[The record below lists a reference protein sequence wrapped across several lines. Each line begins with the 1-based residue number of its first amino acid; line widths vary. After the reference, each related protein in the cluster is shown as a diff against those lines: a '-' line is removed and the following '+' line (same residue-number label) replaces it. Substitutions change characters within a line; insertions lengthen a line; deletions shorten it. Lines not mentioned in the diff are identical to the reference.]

1 MTGLLS
7 SAVDPE
13 DIGTAAAFQQLM
25 TQLGAVAGTTIM
37 TMVHESTLSRG
48 VVESFGY
55 ALWVGAFAAF
65 LGLIAA
71 LRVKPLR
78 R

>member
-1 MTGLLS
+1 
-7 SAVDPE
+7 
-13 DIGTAAAFQQLM
+13 M